1 MRCWTCLWVFSS
13 PFNQTGN
20 KDSAYQIHWYL
31 QNSHHLVSVLVP
43 QPAIC
48 PFTGYVGGERR
59 SISHSERRGVWG
71 LIAQRQLMCH
81 RWLMSHEVGG
91 GVGGERERESPRER
105 QSRASWG
112 FLRRSF
118 IISLILWHP
127 SIHSSPPLP
136 PPTAAI
142 SPSISCTW
150 LRAVTAAKHKLP
162 CVHCS
167 TCQAL
172 QTGKKKKKKKN
183 RVEHDS
189 TSTLRQMGFI
199 FL

>member
-91 GVGGERERESPRER
+91 GERERERARER
-105 QSRASWG
+105 GRAEHHGG
-112 FLRRSF
+112 FCAALLSSLWSSDILPSTALLLSLRPLQLSLLPFPAHGYELLLQPNTNYLVF
-118 IISLILWHP
+118 I
-127 SIHSSPPLP
+127 
-136 PPTAAI
+136 AA
-142 SPSISCTW
+142 PA
-150 LRAVTAAKHKLP
+150 RPYKQV
-162 CVHCS
+162 
-167 TCQAL
+167 
-172 QTGKKKKKKKN
+172 KKKKKKN